1 MARPKKQIDPQQV
14 YKLAQL
20 GATHG
25 EIAEFFCCDRSTISK
40 RFSPEITK
48 GQAELK
54 LKLRRLQVRAA
65 ERGNVTML
73 IWLGK
78 CLLGQ
83 TDKSTEE
90 KVHINFINDMD

>member
-1 MARPKKQIDPQQV
+1 MARPKKNIDRLQV
-14 YKLAQL
+14 YKLARL

-25 EIAEFFCCDRSTISK
+25 EIADIFGCDRSTITK

-54 LKLRRLQVRAA
+54 MKLRRLQFQAA

-78 CLLGQ
+78 AILAQ
-83 TDKSTEE
+83 TEKIETEE
-90 KVHINFINDMD
+90 QVKVNVLIDC